1 MSKEDLR
8 KLVLM
13 RFCGKI
19 TRAEVLRYV
28 SDKDLIELEIELY
41 PEYLRLKKA

>member
-1 MSKEDLR
+1 MSKEDLK

-28 SDKDLIELEIELY
+28 SEKDLVELEIEVY
-41 PEYLRLKKA
+41 PEYLRLKRA